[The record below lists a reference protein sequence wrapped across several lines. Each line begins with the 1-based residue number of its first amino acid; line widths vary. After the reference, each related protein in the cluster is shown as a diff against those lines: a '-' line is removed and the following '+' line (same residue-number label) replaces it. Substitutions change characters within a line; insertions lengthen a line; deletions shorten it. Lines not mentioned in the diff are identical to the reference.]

1 MPQISCTF
9 DLGLR
14 CRGSHKEYFRVEGV
28 STNQPRSI
36 DYPWR
41 MTLQHFEE
49 YISDTIVQRGWSYYV
64 NDHVAPPQK
73 WTDTR
78 YEFLVTGTE
87 PYQVRIERM
96 QNQILETSCT
106 CPYDQEVI
114 CKHVAAA
121 LFYLR
126 ETPTSPGHTEQPPAR
141 VKLQEL
147 LQQVSKDQLQTFILN
162 KAERDTLFREE
173 FLMTFARVSAK
184 NAKAHYRQHLRQLL
198 ERAAGPGGF
207 VDWYHARDLSEGVDV
222 ILAQAQTAIE
232 TGNGEL
238 ALSIGSAV
246 MEEMIDALQ
255 IADDSHGYISD
266 CIDEGLALIKTLA
279 STTLADRV
287 RRLLFQY
294 CLSTVENKHF
304 ESWEWHWELLRLAVQ
319 LTVTDQEAARV
330 KVQTEK
336 DYASTYDRQTA
347 QEIHY
352 HLLTR
357 LGQTAAAQSYLLS
370 HRHNPTLRR
379 LAIRTFLETGKYEQA
394 QAMAE
399 EGIRQDNEQ
408 HHRLTME
415 WYDWL
420 LQVAVAKNEQK
431 EVIRLARILFF
442 WHSRFD
448 DKYYQI
454 LKQYVPDR
462 QWPSFVEQV
471 IQEMNALGYVPADP
485 LAKVFIQ
492 EEQWLRLLAFLQSW
506 NDLVMITRYEKYL
519 PDEYANTIVMMY
531 RKAILQ
537 YMADHTGRDHYRQV
551 VQHLQRMLALG
562 GYTQVAEVIEVLTQK
577 YPRRTALR
585 EELGRLQMD

>member
-1 MPQISCTF
+1 
-9 DLGLR
+9 
-14 CRGSHKEYFRVEGV
+14 
-28 STNQPRSI
+28 
-36 DYPWR
+36 

-64 NDHVAPPQK
+64 NDHVASPQR

-78 YEFLVTGTE
+78 YEFLVTGTQ
-87 PYQVRIERM
+87 PYQVRIELM
-96 QNQILETSCT
+96 QNQVLETSCT

-126 ETPTSPGHTEQPPAR
+126 ETRTSPGHTEQPPAR

-173 FLMTFARVSAK
+173 FLMTFARVRAK
-184 NAKAHYRQHLRQLL
+184 NAKTHYRQHLRQLI

-222 ILAQAQTAIE
+222 ILAQGQAAIE
-232 TGNGEL
+232 
-238 ALSIGSAV
+238 
-246 MEEMIDALQ
+246 
-255 IADDSHGYISD
+255 
-266 CIDEGLALIKTLA
+266 
-279 STTLADRV
+279 
-287 RRLLFQY
+287 
-294 CLSTVENKHF
+294 
-304 ESWEWHWELLRLAVQ
+304 
-319 LTVTDQEAARV
+319 
-330 KVQTEK
+330 
-336 DYASTYDRQTA
+336 
-347 QEIHY
+347 
-352 HLLTR
+352 
-357 LGQTAAAQSYLLS
+357 
-370 HRHNPTLRR
+370 
-379 LAIRTFLETGKYEQA
+379 
-394 QAMAE
+394 
-399 EGIRQDNEQ
+399 
-408 HHRLTME
+408 
-415 WYDWL
+415 
-420 LQVAVAKNEQK
+420 
-431 EVIRLARILFF
+431 
-442 WHSRFD
+442 
-448 DKYYQI
+448 KYYQI
-454 LKQYVPDR
+454 LKRYVPDK

-471 IQEMNALGYVPADP
+471 VQEMNAQGYVPADP
-485 LAKVFIQ
+485 LAKIFIQ
-492 EEQWLRLLAFLQSW
+492 EEQWLRLLAFLQSK

-519 PDEYANTIVMMY
+519 PDEYADTIVMMY